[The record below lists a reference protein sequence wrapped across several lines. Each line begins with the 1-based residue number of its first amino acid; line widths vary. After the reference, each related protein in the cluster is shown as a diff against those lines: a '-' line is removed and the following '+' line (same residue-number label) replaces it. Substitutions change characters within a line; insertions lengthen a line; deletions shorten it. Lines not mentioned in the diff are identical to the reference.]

1 MCYNDIGDSMIYFNG
16 KEMEDYEYDKVLNN
30 IKAIVSG
37 VITTANRSAD
47 EIKARCKFNR
57 KVYEK
62 ELKKTGI
69 LNRQELANQILKDLD
84 TYHELQ
90 KNSIL
95 DKKINAFLPLCQIED
110 KPCIS
115 IANKK
120 NELQKN
126 IKTNINHL
134 LDNNTKTDVKVETVY
149 TQYGVSDNQVYDAND
164 NKMVIREVTEIEDVN
179 GKRSSTELKKTGLQE
194 LTNIYFAS
202 LNLERSKINIDNF
215 EPLFDDS
222 LKPEQKLNELLEL
235 HTPQYSIVNL
245 TLSPAFDDKFENFST
260 GDLKNN
266 PDFINLK
273 NRAKEI
279 KQALSDYCRE
289 LTTLA
294 NMNLTYDSILALE
307 KILEEVPNNDPYK
320 QRFLE
325 KCDKKKK
332 QLTKDR
338 IKQNDKVNNCQFDP
352 NLVNQLKEIEE
363 TLQTMQYDQTSK
375 TIQDEKDLKEK
386 EDLAKNLV
394 SEQDL
399 ERMKQSMTSSQFNR
413 LVTNIA
419 HNNVYQNQEMEN
431 ENARRI

>member
-110 KPCIS
+110 KPCVS

-126 IKTNINHL
+126 IKTNINQL
-134 LDNNTKTDVKVETVY
+134 LDNNAKTDVKVETVY

-375 TIQDEKDLKEK
+375 TIQNEKDLKEK
-386 EDLAKNLV
+386 EDLAKSLV